1 MLIIMALYGLK
12 TSPLYWYQEFTATL
26 EDLGLQPVHGFNCIF
41 HNDWLILIFYVDD
54 IVCIYRSNDKGKMD
68 EFERRLLAKYE
79 IRCLGPC
86 KYFLGIR
93 VVRDRENRKL

>member
-1 MLIIMALYGLK
+1 
-12 TSPLYWYQEFTATL
+12 
-26 EDLGLQPVHGFNCIF
+26 
-41 HNDWLILIFYVDD
+41 
-54 IVCIYRSNDKGKMD
+54 MD

-93 VVRDRENRKL
+93 VVRDRENRKLWLLQDSYIDKLTDKFKVQINDKPPSTLLPPGDLTPNKKQTTPSQIYQF